1 MDLVTSF
8 NRINVTDKKKMQD
21 LSLHVPTRTMYL
33 CSAQLKVKLMRS
45 LNSNTYMY
53 IRVILL
59 QKKRLSKWNVIH

>member
-8 NRINVTDKKKMQD
+8 TRINVTDKKKMQD

-33 CSAQLKVKLMRS
+33 CSAQLKVKLRRS

-59 QKKRLSKWNVIH
+59 QKKRLSK

>member
-8 NRINVTDKKKMQD
+8 TRINVTDKKKKMQD

-59 QKKRLSKWNVIH
+59 QKERLSK